1 MNHRANRAFTLVELL
16 ITVSIISILAGL
28 TVLASLSASD
38 NAKAA
43 VIISDMR
50 NMKSAATM
58 YRYERGTWPVW
69 IYTGGSYVNR
79 DGANGAVL
87 PDRYLSRLP
96 VGEGYWVGVMKHP
109 EVSSS
114 AVVAAD
120 VSGLPYQVKE
130 AIAKEAQ
137 NIAIYGTETIGM
149 QAPDLSS
156 MTKFKPSDKGIIWII
171 SK

>member
-1 MNHRANRAFTLVELL
+1 MNQRTSRAFTLIELL

-28 TVLASLSASD
+28 TVLFSLSASD
-38 NAKAA
+38 SAKAA

-50 NMKSAATM
+50 NMKSAAIM
-58 YRYERGTWPVW
+58 YMYERGTWPVW

-87 PDRYLSRLP
+87 PDRYLNRMP
-96 VGEGYWVGVMKHP
+96 VGDGYWVGVMKHP
-109 EVSSS
+109 TVASS

-120 VSGLPYQVKE
+120 VSGLPYNIKE
-130 AIAKEAQ
+130 AIAEKASG
-137 NIAIYGTETIGM
+137 IAIYGTETIGR

-171 SK
+171 SQ